1 MFDARFVILNSMLF
15 FLEKKQQDIVLG
27 SAIINLLGTK
37 GTQNILVF
45 FVIKNLLDTN
55 LKKENIA
62 AEIASKKKI
71 ILNGVRKRLDVL
83 EK

>member
-27 SAIINLLGTK
+27 GAIINLLGTK
-37 GTQNILVF
+37 VTQNILVF

-62 AEIASKKKI
+62 AKIASKKEI
-71 ILNGVRKRLDVL
+71 ILNGIRKRLDVL